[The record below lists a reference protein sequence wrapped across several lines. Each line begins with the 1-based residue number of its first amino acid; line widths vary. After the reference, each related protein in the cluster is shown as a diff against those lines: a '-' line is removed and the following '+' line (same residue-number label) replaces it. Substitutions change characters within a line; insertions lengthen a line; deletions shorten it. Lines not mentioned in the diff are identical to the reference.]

1 MRWYNH
7 HTSLESSSESLNRVK
22 LLVTASMFKEPPLVS
37 FRRDK
42 SLCNSLLKVSLPSDL
57 QPGTFRCSRKRC
69 NTYPFVKSTTSIPGP
84 KGLLQINDHFD
95 CTSTNVI
102 YCISCALCNKLY
114 IGETGRRLGDRF
126 REHQLDVNNNSKNVS
141 KPVARHRQWC
151 FPSLRYYRF
160 SQAQRTKPNFRNRH
174 YNA

>member
-1 MRWYNH
+1 M
-7 HTSLESSSESLNRVK
+7 
-22 LLVTASMFKEPPLVS
+22 TASIFKEPPLVS

-42 SLCNSLLKVSLPSDL
+42 SLCNSLLKGSLPSDL
-57 QPGTFRCSRKRC
+57 QRGTFRCSRKRC
-69 NTYPFVKSTTSIPGP
+69 NTCPFVKSTTSIPGP

-95 CTSTNVI
+95 CTSNNVI

-141 KPVARHRQWC
+141 KPVARHLYL
-151 FPSLRYYRF
+151 PDHSVNHMTVSGVSLHYDTTDSRKRKEQSLIFEIGTITPNGTNERF
-160 SQAQRTKPNFRNRH
+160 SFS
-174 YNA
+174 